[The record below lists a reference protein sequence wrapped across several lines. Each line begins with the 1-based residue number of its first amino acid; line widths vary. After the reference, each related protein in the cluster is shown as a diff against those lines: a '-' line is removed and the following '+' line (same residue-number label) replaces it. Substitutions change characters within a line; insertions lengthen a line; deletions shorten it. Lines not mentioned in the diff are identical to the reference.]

1 MNRRRFVSSL
11 AAIASSPLAA
21 QTRTDR
27 QVIVISIDGLP
38 AYALHDPNV
47 PLPTIQRLAR
57 EGAIA
62 TEGMQVVNPAVTWPN
77 HTAMVTGVT
86 PAKHG
91 VLYNG
96 LPVRMGEGKPL
107 RVDPW
112 VPKQELV
119 LAPTVYDLAH
129 NAGLTTAEVD
139 WVAIHKPTT
148 ITWSFAERPLAD
160 DPVVKDMVSAGLV
173 TEAEIR
179 DFTKTQIV
187 TRDEVWTDAAV
198 HILQKYKPNLLLF
211 HLLATDS
218 NQHRYGA
225 RSLGGNTALA
235 LADSRIKRIVDTAGG
250 RANILIVS
258 DHGFKTYEKVI
269 HANALLSAKGWL
281 DDAWVIPEGGSAMVY
296 VTRSSKKAELA
307 PLLREAFA
315 GVKGVR
321 QVVEPADFAKY
332 GFPAPNE
339 RMADLVLFAE
349 DRFAFASET
358 KGEVVADVPAGST
371 PGAHGYVSSDPAMNA
386 TFVASGPGIKR
397 GVKLASIRNLDVAP
411 TIARLLGLE
420 MKNIDG
426 HALTEILA

>member
-1 MNRRRFVSSL
+1 MNRRSFVSAL
-11 AAIASSPLAA
+11 AAGASSYVFG
-21 QTRTDR
+21 QTPTDR

-47 PLPTIQRLAR
+47 PLPTIHRLAR
-57 EGAIA
+57 EGATA

-96 LPVRMGEGKPL
+96 MPVRTGEGKPL

-112 VPKQELV
+112 VPKEELV

-129 NAGLTTAEVD
+129 GAGLTTAEVD
-139 WVAIHKPTT
+139 WVAIHKPRT
-148 ITWSFAERPLAD
+148 INWSFAERPMAD
-160 DPVVKDMVSAGLV
+160 DQVVKDMMSAGMV

-179 DFTKTQIV
+179 EFTKTQIV
-187 TRDEVWTDAAV
+187 TRDEVWTEAAI
-198 HILQKYKPNLLLF
+198 HILKKYKPNLLLF

-225 RSLGGNTALA
+225 KSLGGNTALA
-235 LADSRIKRIVDTAGG
+235 LADSRIERIVDAAGG
-250 RANILIVS
+250 RANIFIVS
-258 DHGFKTYEKVI
+258 DHGFKTYDKVI
-269 HANALLSAKGWL
+269 HANALLAAKGWL
-281 DDAWVIPEGGSAMVY
+281 EDAWVIPEGGSAMVY
-296 VTRSSKKAELA
+296 ITRSSKKAELA
-307 PLLREAFA
+307 PQLREAFA
-315 GVKGVR
+315 AIKGVK
-321 QVVEPADFAKY
+321 QVVEPSDFAKY

-349 DRFAFASET
+349 DRYAFASET

-371 PGAHGYVSSDPAMNA
+371 PGAHGYASSDPAMNA
-386 TFVASGPGIKR
+386 TFVAAGPGIKR

-411 TIARLLGLE
+411 TVARLLGLE

-426 HALTEILA
+426 RVLSEILA